1 MTIESMLLAK
11 NRDQFNNIINFMR
24 SLIFMNNIEA
34 EEVETTD
41 TLENYE
47 RYEGAYLAHDSSLS
61 YNYSVQQLVDFGFLP
76 LEAEKYYEDPKTFQT
91 DVMNGN
97 ALCKAFL
104 NSLRKQRVKE
114 YVENN
119 PYYRQF
125 CGLPYDSDQYI
136 SVINNDRNSEN
147 DPETIYLHEVNITDY
162 PNTYARLYYER
173 DIDKIYK
180 DHNYMYLIFIEN
192 PMDPYVVRNKE
203 QFDICYYDNT
213 ILSTSELQYWFEVY
227 NKARNEIM
235 LNDYIEAFQYSYKAY
250 NNVELMFIL
259 SLTFNLYCGKML
271 EKYAV
276 RDFTDTEV
284 LDIIE
289 SNDLNE
295 LKSLSMSLLR
305 KIVDRLPDLKA
316 YTGTER
322 VIDIIFD
329 IVADSSISVKRY
341 YLKKKYN
348 VDTEGNTVIDQTQ
361 LYDKSVDLVFEEKTI
376 KKGETSTDNFDQEY
390 DYSTVAMTD
399 DTWGGTYDAETEEQ
413 KLAIKEAM
421 KKELLK
427 ADFSSVMTKYI
438 SVSKIVDMNVKIIDL
453 SNKLGLIYQYCKN
466 KNNKI
471 SNDKVIYDGIETTA
485 LSIYAAWCIV
495 YGMINGL
502 SDPDKIPSDSTIVE
516 GVMKLRSTNKLQAD
530 ALAVADLVID
540 LGKGNFSESE
550 TITNDKSEDIKL
562 KDYLDGITETVSSKH
577 PKFSHFSLKKIAL
590 DEIDF
595 TPHACYT
602 FTGNIANESIGYD
615 SRKNIKSEQIIT
627 ETDNEN
633 RTKVTKTTIHYGL
646 NNNTESVEVVSI
658 DDGFDENNIVN
669 NVTEDPV
676 YTENPDYRKL
686 FMYNTIV
693 DSYIKASGT
702 SKVYELG
709 LFPISSYNED
719 DLFDSIYAYDS
730 NRFSSYTEITTWVDG
745 SGNTHKEYS
754 EYKYTPSSNLP
765 VLNKTW
771 QTTDKDFD
779 ITDPNVVKTTK
790 TETIANTDYLKVYVY
805 NNGDWEEVNTGWS
818 EMTLTVDKNRNI
830 IIPAGASFNL
840 YEVFDYV
847 DTVGDYLTEEE
858 IEKYL
863 VSFNNAS
870 SMTVEELFSQ
880 YDKNYEI
887 IEAIKEKINKTYG
900 FQEYQIWETLYNA
913 NMAYMTI
920 NDMFNGASNY
930 SEYIKSVSTEM
941 YEHIDGLLSSITELS
956 DLIDLEKKLHEAY
969 GDYIEDL
976 SEGNAKVYSS
986 EADVAGGEDLTDI
999 TKLFEQFVSLYT
1011 QLLKSSYNVSYDNES
1026 SNSLILLYSA
1036 VRQTLNSKEY
1046 DMLELVDQIYRDKL
1060 VTNAEDFL
1068 ELTEFIIS
1076 KLNEKHYEYMDLLTG
1091 YYKKGTTTY
1100 SDDDFV
1106 TDEPYK
1112 DILSTISRDYFDLR
1126 GEIVHDIKKDK
1137 YKEIIGLYDE

>member
-24 SLIFMNNIEA
+24 SLIFMNTIEA
-34 EEVETTD
+34 EEAETTD

-47 RYEGAYLAHDSSLS
+47 RYEGAYLLHDSSLS
-61 YNYSVQQLVDFGFLP
+61 YNFTEKQLVDFGFLP
-76 LEAEKYYEDPKTFQT
+76 LEAERYYSDPKAFQT

-125 CGLPYDSDQYI
+125 CGLPYDTDQYI
-136 SVINNDRNSEN
+136 SVKNNDRVDEY
-147 DPETIYLHEVNITDY
+147 DPETIYLHEVNSIDY
-162 PNTYARLYYER
+162 PETYARLYYER

-180 DHNYMYLIFIEN
+180 DYNYMYLVFIEN
-192 PMDPYVVRNKE
+192 PIEPYVIRNKE

-227 NKARNEIM
+227 DKARNEIM
-235 LNDYIEAFQYSYKAY
+235 RNDYIEAFQYSYKAY
-250 NNVELMFIL
+250 DNVELMFIL

-295 LKSLSMSLLR
+295 LKSLNMSLLR

-348 VDTEGNTVIDQTQ
+348 VDTEGNTVIDRTQ
-361 LYDKSVDLVFEEKTI
+361 LYDKSVDVVFEEKTI
-376 KKGETSTDNFDQEY
+376 KKGENSTDNFDHEY
-390 DYSTVAMTD
+390 EYSSVAMAD
-399 DTWGGTYDAETEEQ
+399 DTWGGTYDIETDEQ

-453 SNKLGLIYQYCKN
+453 SNKLGLLYQYCKE

-471 SNDKVIYDGIETTA
+471 NNDKVIYDGIETTA
-485 LSIYAAWCIV
+485 LSVYAAWCIV
-495 YGMINGL
+495 FGKINGL
-502 SDPDKIPSDSTIVE
+502 SDPDKIPSDNTIIE

-530 ALAVADLVID
+530 ALAVSDLVID
-540 LGKGNFSESE
+540 LGRGSFSESE
-550 TITNDKSEDIKL
+550 TKTNTTSSDIKL
-562 KDYLDGITETVSSKH
+562 KDYLDTIESEVTSKH
-577 PKFSHFSLKKIAL
+577 PKFLHFSLKKIAL

-595 TPHACYT
+595 KPRACST
-602 FTGNIANESIGYD
+602 FTGNIENESIGYD
-615 SRKNIKSEQIIT
+615 SRRNIKSEQLIT
-627 ETDNEN
+627 ETDDEN
-633 RTKVTKTTIHYGL
+633 RTRVTKMTIKYGL
-646 NNNTESVEVVSI
+646 SKTIEDIKTVSI
-658 DDGFDENNIVN
+658 DEGFDPNNVTN
-669 NVTEDPV
+669 NVTEEPT
-676 YTENPDYRKL
+676 YIANPDYHKL
-686 FMYNTIV
+686 FKYDKTIENYM
-693 DSYIKASGT
+693 DASGS
-702 SKVYELG
+702 SKIYTTG
-709 LFPISSYNED
+709 LQPISSYNEA
-719 DLFDSIYAYDS
+719 DLFDGIYAYDD
-730 NRFSSYTEITTWVDG
+730 NRFALYTEITTWEDSNG
-745 SGNTHKEYS
+745 KTHKEYS
-754 EYKYTPSSNLP
+754 EYKYSPASSLP
-765 VLNKTW
+765 KLNRTW
-771 QTTDKDFD
+771 QTTGEGFD
-779 ITDPNVVKTTK
+779 ITDPNVIKTTK
-790 TETIANTDYLKVYVY
+790 TDTVANTDYLKVYVY
-805 NNGDWEEVNTGWS
+805 NNSVWEDVDSCWT
-818 EMTLTVDKNRNI
+818 EMTLSVDKDRNI
-830 IIPAGASFNL
+830 IIPTGASFDL
-840 YEVFDYV
+840 YEVFEYV
-847 DTVGDYLTEEE
+847 DTVGDYLTQEE
-858 IEKYL
+858 IEENL
-863 VSFNNAS
+863 VSFNNVS
-870 SMTVEELFSQ
+870 SMSINELYSQ

-887 IEAIKEKINKTYG
+887 IEVIKEKINKTYG
-900 FQEYQIWETLYNA
+900 FPEYQIWETMYKA

-920 NDMFNGASNY
+920 NDLFQGATNY
-930 SEYIKSVSTEM
+930 SEYIQSVSAEM
-941 YEHIDGLLSSITELS
+941 YEHIDSLLSSITELS
-956 DLIDLEKKLHEAY
+956 DLVDLEKRLHTAY
-969 GDYIEDL
+969 SDYIENI
-976 SEGNAKVYSS
+976 SEGNAAIYTD

-1011 QLLKSSYNVSYDNES
+1011 QLFKSSYNISYDNES
-1026 SNSLILLYSA
+1026 SNSLVLLYSTI
-1036 VRQTLNSKEY
+1036 RQTLNSKEY

-1060 VTNAEDFL
+1060 ISNAEDFL
-1068 ELTEFIIS
+1068 ELTEFISS
-1076 KLNEKHYEYMDLLTG
+1076 KLNEKHYEYLDLLTG

-1106 TDEPYK
+1106 VDGLYK
-1112 DILSTISRDYFDLR
+1112 DILKTVGYGYLDLR
-1126 GEIVHDIKKDK
+1126 GEITKDK
-1137 YKEIIGLYDE
+1137 KIDKVEETIGLYDE